1 MIKILRCSFIIVTH
15 LLVISVLPGMLIVN
29 HPLHPPLSPTS
40 SYIVIVNILIQSN
53 GFSSPDYCCAGC
65 CPPPGHSSPSSF
77 SLRGSTVSRK
87 LHRTQGK
94 DKLLFLWVS
103 ILVLSAAKWVW
114 KSKVLLSLQ
123 YILWLSLQYMLWLSL
138 QYIQA
143 RREELGER
151 QLELLLMRAL
161 DPQHQ
166 VQPNTRWIVCSYF
179 YVHSHL
185 PLAACTPQSKPPLLK
200 LFSSF
205 VKSFFFNSKYGSHAG
220 CVKSKT
226 QNWNQN

>member
-1 MIKILRCSFIIVTH
+1 MIKILRWSFLILTH

-143 RREELGER
+143 KAG
-151 QLELLLMRAL
+151 RAGRKATGAPL
-161 DPQHQ
+161 DESTWPTTSSATQHQ
-166 VQPNTRWIVCSYF
+166 VDCMQLLLCILTSTIGCLHSTIKTTFAQIV
-179 YVHSHL
+179 
-185 PLAACTPQSKPPLLK
+185 
-200 LFSSF
+200 
-205 VKSFFFNSKYGSHAG
+205 FFF
-220 CVKSKT
+220 C
-226 QNWNQN
+226 